1 MSQYIIL
8 AAKTP
13 TYTVTDQFIVLTV
26 TVAVGGQKEKNQP
39 TMLYAIEIRVIGTPK
54 RPSLKGPHRI
64 SEAGVVNRFHNM
76 TEAATVNDE

>member
-1 MSQYIIL
+1 MNQCIVL

-39 TMLYAIEIRVIGTPK
+39 TMLYAIEISVIGTPK
-54 RPSLKGPHRI
+54 RPSLKVPHRK
-64 SEAGVVNRFHNM
+64 SEAGVVKRFHSM
-76 TEAATVNDE
+76 TKAARMNDE